1 MKITEDMMVFQ
12 VLDLNENLK
21 TVLQDHG
28 MSCVGCPG
36 AMQETLKEAAE
47 GHDIDID
54 ALLEDLNREI

>member
-21 TVLQDHG
+21 TVLQSHG

-54 ALLEDLNREI
+54 VLLKDLNRDI